1 MDILW
6 RREMVNNS
14 YDPRWVSVHTDDG
27 VKKAISFVIRHDSPG
42 FAKRMSDEAV
52 AEIIA
57 RATGFLGPCCHYLFK
72 TADALTKAGISD
84 ENLNRLVIMVKR
96 CQAEG

>member
-1 MDILW
+1 
-6 RREMVNNS
+6 
-14 YDPRWVSVHTDDG
+14 VHTDDG

-72 TADALTKAGISD
+72 TADALTKAGITD